1 MKDWIAKG
9 LYKVQDI
16 LDDDNEIIS
25 FNEIEARVGP
35 SAHRLLE
42 YNALTSA
49 LKQAQDNNRLTPQN
63 DNEADMEIM
72 SLNSIPLHSLKSKDF
87 RKLLTENTQACAVT
101 CWSRKLQTD
110 IDHTLDSSIH
120 SNQRNKA

>member
-9 LYKVQDI
+9 IYNVQDI
-16 LDDDNEIIS
+16 IDDNNEIIS

-49 LKQAQDNNRLTPQN
+49 LKQAQDNNGFTPQN

-72 SLNSIPLHSLKSKDF
+72 SLNNIPLHSLKSRLSETAHREHPSIVLSTF
-87 RKLLTENTQACAVT
+87 GAGSYR
-101 CWSRKLQTD
+101 QT
-110 IDHTLDSSIH
+110 
-120 SNQRNKA
+120 